1 MIEFLKAILF
11 GIVEGITEWLP
22 ISSTGHM
29 ILLDEFIHLTVSPDP
44 VINAEFYNLFEVV
57 IQLGAILAVIVMYFG
72 KLNPFARFKTA
83 AEKQQTWSLWGKVV
97 LALIPSVILGVLL
110 DDWLDAHLYTP
121 TVVALALVAYGVV
134 FLFLEKLRPKSGAP
148 LDSTEQIPL
157 KTALFIGLFQCLAM
171 IPGTSRSGSTILGA
185 MLLGLSRPAAAEFS
199 FFLAIPTMA
208 GASALRGLKFVK
220 FVAETGV
227 SIPTLAWFVLLVA
240 TVAAFL
246 VSLAAIKFL
255 TDFVKRH
262 SFAPFGV
269 YRIALGVLLLIAF
282 AATKSE
288 VAIAV

>member
-1 MIEFLKAILF
+1 MIEYLKALLF

-29 ILLDEFIHLTVSPDP
+29 ILLDEFIHLTVSADP
-44 VINAEFYNLFEVV
+44 VINAEFYDLFEVV

-72 KLNPFARFKTA
+72 KLNPFARLKSA
-83 AEKQQTWSLWGKVV
+83 DEKKQTWALWGKVV
-97 LALIPSVILGVLL
+97 LALLPSMVLGLLL

-121 TVVALALVAYGVV
+121 TVVAIALVAYGVV
-134 FLFLEKLRPKSGAP
+134 FLFLEKMRPKGA
-148 LDSTEQIPL
+148 LVEDTAQISL
-157 KTALFIGLFQCLAM
+157 GTALLIGLFQCLAM

-208 GASALRGLKFVK
+208 GASLLRGLKFVE
-220 FVAETGV
+220 FTLENGV
-227 SIPTLAWFVLLVA
+227 SFPTSAWIVLLVA
-240 TVAAFL
+240 TVAAFA

-255 TDFVKRH
+255 TDFVKKH

-269 YRIALGVLLLIAF
+269 YRIALGLLLLIAF
-282 AATKSE
+282 AAMKNE
-288 VAIAV
+288 VVFAA

>member
-29 ILLDEFIHLTVSPDP
+29 ILLDEFIHLTVSADP
-44 VINAEFYNLFEVV
+44 VVNAEFYNLFEVV
-57 IQLGAILAVIVMYFG
+57 IQLGAILAVIVMYFHR
-72 KLNPFARFKTA
+72 LNPFATSKSEV
-83 AEKQQTWSLWGKVV
+83 EKKQTWNLWGKVV
-97 LALIPSVILGVLL
+97 LALIPSMVLGVLL
-110 DDWLDAHLYTP
+110 DDFLDAHLYNA
-121 TVVALALVAYGVV
+121 TVVALALVAYGVI
-134 FLFLEKLRPKSGAP
+134 FLFLEKLRPKDGFA
-148 LDSTEQIPL
+148 LEHTEQIPL

-171 IPGTSRSGSTILGA
+171 IPGTSRSGSTMIGA

-220 FVAETGV
+220 FYLENDI
-227 SIPTLAWFVLLVA
+227 SIPTSAWLILLVA
-240 TVAAFL
+240 TAVAFV

-255 TDFVKRH
+255 TDFVKKH

-282 AATKSE
+282 AAMKS
-288 VAIAV
+288 APAFAA